1 MPRIKQQ
8 FYLESPELCPKIQ
21 KLNENLPLLQ
31 LSLADQNW
39 WLVTDIT
46 SPISENNLPKK
57 QSPDVLI
64 WSGKSLEPTWLDKFK
79 PKTAIA
85 VSRFV
90 DQKTR
95 DLLEKEGIRLYVT
108 GIEGAIQWTPK
119 KGFDTNLFAENSL

>member
-1 MPRIKQQ
+1 MPKIKQQ
-8 FYLESPELCPKIQ
+8 FHIDSLEFCPKIQ
-21 KLNENLPLLQ
+21 KLNENLPILQ
-31 LSLADQNW
+31 LNLADQKW

-46 SPISENNLPKK
+46 SPISENNLPKN

-64 WSGKSLEPTWLDKFK
+64 WSGKSLDPTWLDTFK

-119 KGFDTNLFAENSL
+119 KGFDTNLFAENLL